1 MVPPCHV
8 LLGISRIADPRCKF
22 PCGRKPRNSERR
34 YAGSDATCPCL
45 DQRPRLT
52 RGIADRDS
60 LCKRFTTLETPMP
73 PNPDSPGSSAT
84 CPPDDRRLR
93 LNREIAYRD
102 FNVYGTHTSTN
113 AEVRIPDG
121 AWTCWCRRVK
131 SLAPSLRSNG
141 CWVSVW
147 DLTAQIRFLRNTV
160 MVQYIFVPPL
170 FYEQLHTR
178 FILRN

>member
-1 MVPPCHV
+1 VVPTLPRS
-8 LLGISRIADPRCKF
+8 LLFGISQIADPRCKF
-22 PCGRKPRNSERR
+22 PGGRKPRNSERR
-34 YAGSDATCPCL
+34 YAGSDATCP
-45 DQRPRLT
+45 
-52 RGIADRDS
+52 S
-60 LCKRFTTLETPMP
+60 V
-73 PNPDSPGSSAT
+73 
-84 CPPDDRRLR
+84 DRRLR

-102 FNVYGTHTSTN
+102 FNGYGTHTSTN

-141 CWVSVW
+141 CRVSVW

>member
-1 MVPPCHV
+1 MWSPPPCHV
-8 LLGISRIADPRCKF
+8 LFGISRIANPRCKF

-34 YAGSDATCPCL
+34 YAGSDVTCPCL

-93 LNREIAYRD
+93 SIRGIESSLSSSPCTGISRVPNPEIPRSCATCPVNRSTVPIESGNRYSRFQMVRNAYLHKRR
-102 FNVYGTHTSTN
+102 SPIS
-113 AEVRIPDG
+113 R
-121 AWTCWCRRVK
+121 WC
-131 SLAPSLRSNG
+131 L
-141 CWVSVW
+141 
-147 DLTAQIRFLRNTV
+147 DLL
-160 MVQYIFVPPL
+160 VPKG
-170 FYEQLHTR
+170 
-178 FILRN
+178 